1 MFIPNL
7 VSFILCFSFVFC
19 TFDVKCIDWGFS
31 DAVQCSRCDK
41 LAEFVEDL
49 SINNII

>member
-1 MFIPNL
+1 MFISKAVL
-7 VSFILCFSFVFC
+7 LILCFYFSLC

-41 LAEFVEDL
+41 LAEFVDDL
-49 SINNII
+49 SI